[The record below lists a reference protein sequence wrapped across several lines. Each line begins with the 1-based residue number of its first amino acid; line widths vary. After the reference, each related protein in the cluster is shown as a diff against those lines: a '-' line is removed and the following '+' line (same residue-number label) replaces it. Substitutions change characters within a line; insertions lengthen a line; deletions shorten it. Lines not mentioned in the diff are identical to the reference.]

1 MKPTQKKPNEPV
13 GDLNKP
19 FRFKGVHFKRWK
31 WKVLVYLSL
40 LKVTY
45 ILTDK
50 NPSKVSTDEMSE
62 EEFSLHK
69 KKKISIQKMNIIVA
83 FIFWI
88 VLLII
93 SMIIMIQL
101 TILPRKFG
109 KLYKGKYDI
118 EEAGTKKYA
127 ANRFFCYQMVD
138 RKLVVD
144 QAWDFQMIVAEL
156 RSKVIKIWD
165 NLVVVGIIDKLPHL
179 GGSSKRLCGINKR
192 RHLWRLWS
200 HASTWKRRLED
211 KIHSWHKRAMVIP
224 PQG

>member
-1 MKPTQKKPNEPV
+1 M
-13 GDLNKP
+13 
-19 FRFKGVHFKRWK
+19 
-31 WKVLVYLSL
+31 SL
-40 LKVTY
+40 LE
-45 ILTDK
+45 ILTSPFVLRESTSRGGNERSSSTWVFSKSPTSSLTRIHQKFLLMRWVRK
-50 NPSKVSTDEMSE
+50 NLVSI
-62 EEFSLHK
+62 
-69 KKKISIQKMNIIVA
+69 KKKIDKYTKDKYNCC
-83 FIFWI
+83 FY
-88 VLLII
+88 LLNCLADHFYDYYDTTYN
-93 SMIIMIQL
+93 SV
-101 TILPRKFG
+101 RKIW
-109 KLYKGKYDI
+109 KALQSKYDI
-118 EEAGTKKYA
+118 EEAGAKKYA

>member
-1 MKPTQKKPNEPV
+1 
-13 GDLNKP
+13 
-19 FRFKGVHFKRWK
+19 
-31 WKVLVYLSL
+31 
-40 LKVTY
+40 
-45 ILTDK
+45 
-50 NPSKVSTDEMSE
+50 
-62 EEFSLHK
+62 
-69 KKKISIQKMNIIVA
+69 MNIIVA